1 MLSILIPCY
10 NEEINIFKNTDKL
23 IGWANSKSYK
33 VEINLINNASTDST
47 LEILKKLQSNPTVNI
62 FNENKKGKG
71 HAVKTGLL
79 NCNFKNIL
87 ILDADLS
94 TGIEQFND
102 DWLNHDSQLILGS
115 RAIGNELYT
124 PLFRKISGKVLNFLI
139 RKIFYLNIKD
149 TQCGFKFISSNKISK
164 IDENISIVGFMYDLD
179 LILSSKKENLKIVEL
194 PIVYKFDKNSSVS
207 MFKDPF
213 LMLFDLF
220 SLKIKYNIKQN

>member
-23 IGWANSKSYK
+23 IIWANSKSYK

-47 LEILKKLQSNPTVNI
+47 LEILKKLESNPNVNI

-71 HAVKTGLL
+71 YAVKTGLL
-79 NCNFKNIL
+79 NSNFKNIL

-102 DWLNHDSQLILGS
+102 DWLNHDSQLLLGS

-139 RKIFYLNIKD
+139 RKIFDLNIKD
-149 TQCGFKFISSNKISK
+149 TQCGFKFVSSNRISK
-164 IDENISIVGFMYDLD
+164 IAENISIGGFMYDLD
-179 LILSSKKENLKIVEL
+179 LILSCKDRGLEVMEV
-194 PIVYKFDKNSSVS
+194 PIAYNHDNFSSVS
-207 MFKDPF
+207 LFRDPLIMLKDIFK
-213 LMLFDLF
+213 
-220 SLKIKYNIKQN
+220 IYNKYRIR